1 MRKTFGGD
9 SAIQTIAL
17 ESPGALLED
26 GLKAMRKFVS
36 IAAAAEPGRDQGIAL
51 SNLRNLVTNY
61 LTTALT
67 PSQKHGAFTRPVER
81 ELRTLAAALDSL
93 IAGGAAAVGD
103 ILMQRF
109 RAVELAQ
116 EEGWVRAGLL
126 EAIANPGVSSIP
138 TGLRNTI
145 ARESRDLQKLAPVKG
160 KGKEGG
166 PRG

>member
-1 MRKTFGGD
+1 VRKTFGGD
-9 SAIQTIAL
+9 SAIQTIAQ
-17 ESPGALLED
+17 ERPGALLED

-36 IAAAAEPGRDQGIAL
+36 IATAAEPGRDRGIAL
-51 SNLRNLVTNY
+51 SNLRNLVTTY
-61 LTTALT
+61 LTTALS
-67 PSQKHGAFTRPVER
+67 PSQVKGCFPRAVER

-116 EEGWVRAGLL
+116 EEGWGRAAQL
-126 EAIANPGVSSIP
+126 EVIVKPGVSSIS
-138 TGLRNTI
+138 TGLRSTI
-145 ARESRDLQKLAPVKG
+145 ARESRNLQRIAPATG

-166 PRG
+166 PSG